1 MKKIIFYLAIFAG
14 VGGFIFT
21 LLIAVFDNE
30 FLKLVYALASF
41 FLLVFGSYGL
51 YAEHLWKKFKAAGKR
66 ENLCV
71 EANYYIQKK
80 GFLSRVF
87 LFPFTKIKS
96 SNSFFVSLLGAIA
109 WVIIL
114 TILVKTFFAS

>member
-1 MKKIIFYLAIFAG
+1 MAG
-14 VGGFIFT
+14 S
-21 LLIAVFDNE
+21 DND
-30 FLKLVYALASF
+30 FQKLVYALSSF

-51 YAEHLWKKFKAAGKR
+51 YAEYLWKKFRAAGKH

-80 GFLSRVF
+80 GFFSRMF

-109 WVIIL
+109 WVII
-114 TILVKTFFAS
+114 ISIIVKTFFTS

>member
-1 MKKIIFYLAIFAG
+1 
-14 VGGFIFT
+14 
-21 LLIAVFDNE
+21 
-30 FLKLVYALASF
+30 
-41 FLLVFGSYGL
+41 LVFGSYGL
-51 YAEHLWKKFKAAGKR
+51 YAEYLWKKFRAAGKH

-80 GFLSRVF
+80 GFFSRMF

-109 WVIIL
+109 WVII
-114 TILVKTFFAS
+114 ISIIVKTFFTS